1 MPNMNG
7 FQLQHKIKKLDDKVK
22 ICYISAYELDYI
34 RLRATFPS
42 LKTDCFI
49 KKPVDIDDLV
59 KRVKAELT

>member
-1 MPNMNG
+1 MALVEAQPI
-7 FQLQHKIKKLDDKVK
+7 FLPSLLLI
-22 ICYISAYELDYI
+22 E
-34 RLRATFPS
+34 TFPS